1 MTDSSEPNNA
11 KFPKARGRGAQ
22 IEPPNRFGQTHAEL
36 DLEQIA
42 SDDEFLDELENRKTV
57 YTPDNSKSII
67 SENDSPDIPFR
78 YSLNPYRGCA
88 HGCSYCY
95 ARPTHE
101 YLGLNAGLDFETRI
115 FFKPDAP
122 KLFRDW
128 LHRPQWQGETIV
140 MSGVTDCYQP
150 AEREYQLTRQC
161 LEVAHEAGQPLGLIT
176 KNAMVTR
183 DIDLLSQ
190 MAARNTVSV
199 ALSITS
205 LRQEL
210 TRTLEPR
217 TSSPDAKLRAIKEL
231 TAAGIPTHVMVAPI
245 IPGLNDHEVPAILEA
260 AADCGAVS
268 ANYTLIR
275 FPYAVEPI
283 FFDWVQTN
291 YPDLKE
297 RIETRVRSTR
307 DGQIKASEFGK
318 RMSGTGVFADQ
329 IAQAFKVF
337 SKRFGLVRRMEPM
350 TQEHFR
356 PPKSSSGQM
365 TLF

>member
-1 MTDSSEPNNA
+1 MSQSPNQDSANRPL
-11 KFPKARGRGAQ
+11 ARGRGAQ
-22 IEPPNRFGQTHAEL
+22 IEPPNRFGQTYAEL
-36 DLEQIA
+36 DLEHIPA
-42 SDDEFLDELENRKTV
+42 DDEFLADLENRKTV
-57 YTPDNSKSII
+57 YLPDNSKSII

-101 YLGLNAGLDFETRI
+101 YLGLNSGLDFETRI
-115 FFKPDAP
+115 FFKPNAP

-128 LHRPQWQGETIV
+128 LNRPKWQGETIV
-140 MSGVTDCYQP
+140 LSGITDCYQP
-150 AEREYQLTRQC
+150 AEQEYQLTRQC

-183 DIDLLSQ
+183 DIDLLSE
-190 MAARNTVSV
+190 MAKRNTVSV

-231 TAAGIPTHVMVAPI
+231 SEAGIPTHVMLAPI
-245 IPGLNDHEVPAILEA
+245 IPGLNDHEIPAILEA
-260 AADCGAVS
+260 AAKSGAIS
-268 ANYTLIR
+268 ANYTLVR
-275 FPYAVEPI
+275 FPYAVEQI
-283 FFDWVQTN
+283 FFDWLRRTH
-291 YPDLKE
+291 PDHVE
-297 RIETRVRSTR
+297 RVETRIRSTR
-307 DGQIKASEFGK
+307 DGQLKSAEFGK

-329 IAQAFKVF
+329 IAQAFRVF
-337 SKRFGLVRRMEPM
+337 SKRYGLVRKMEPL
-350 TQEHFR
+350 TREHFR

>member
-1 MTDSSEPNNA
+1 MSLSPDQDPA
-11 KFPKARGRGAQ
+11 GRPLARGRGSQ

-42 SDDEFLDELENRKTV
+42 ADDQFLAQLENRKTI
-57 YTPDNSKSII
+57 YTPDNSKSIV

-78 YSLNPYRGCA
+78 FSVNPYRGCA

-115 FFKPDAP
+115 SYKPEAA
-122 KLFRDW
+122 KLLRDW
-128 LHRPQWQGETIV
+128 LNRPQWQGETIV

-150 AEREYQLTRQC
+150 AEREYQLTRRC
-161 LEVAHEAGQPLGLIT
+161 LEVAHEAGQPIGLIT

-183 DIDLLSQ
+183 DIDLLGP
-190 MAARNTVSV
+190 MAARNTVGV

-210 TRTLEPR
+210 TRVLEPR

-245 IPGLNDHEVPAILEA
+245 IPGLNDHEIPAILEA
-260 AADCGAVS
+260 VAECGATS
-268 ANYTLIR
+268 AGYTLVR

-283 FFDWVQTN
+283 FFEWLERTHPNQ
-291 YPDLKE
+291 KE
-297 RIETRVRSTR
+297 RIETRIRSTR
-307 DGQIKASEFGK
+307 DGQIKSSEFGK

-329 IAQAFKVF
+329 IAQTFKVF
-337 SKRFGLVRRMEPM
+337 SKRYGLVRKMEPLSR
-350 TQEHFR
+350 EHFR